1 MLYGFD
7 EADEDLT
14 LLPMAARRALD
25 HAGRK
30 LSRNGWTSLSVERRR
45 KLCALGASRDVD
57 VEAVR
62 EALTLA
68 RPPAEEIAPGQDPSS
83 TEVPAEVSSA
93 FGPSRPITSA
103 VWSSLL
109 PLDRYALSKIAARG
123 RPDRLAAAYGEII
136 GATAVSTHLG
146 PRGGARMVDV
156 GEKAETRRT
165 AIATTR
171 VVMSTEAFEK
181 LKSGNVAK
189 GDVLGTARVAGILAA
204 KRTPELI
211 PLCHPIALSKVNV
224 EFALEEKDKSVQ
236 VSVQAEAVDRTGVE
250 MEALVGASVAALTI
264 YDMLKSVDRGMTIG
278 PTRLTAKTGGRS
290 GDFSA

>member
-7 EADEDLT
+7 EVDEHLT

-57 VEAVR
+57 VEAVQ

-68 RPPAEEIAPGQDPSS
+68 RPPAEETAPSEDPYS
-83 TEVPAEVSSA
+83 TEVPDDVRAA
-93 FGPSRPITSA
+93 FGPSMPITTA

-109 PLDRYALSKIAARG
+109 PLDRYALSKIATRG
-123 RPDRLAAAYGEII
+123 RPDRLAAAYQEII

-156 GEKAETRRT
+156 GDKPETRRT
-165 AIATTR
+165 ATVTTR
-171 VVMSTEAFEK
+171 VVMSSDAFEK
-181 LKSGNVAK
+181 LKSGSVAK
-189 GDVLGTARVAGILAA
+189 GDVLGTARVAGILAS

-211 PLCHPIALSKVNV
+211 PLCHPIALSKVSV
-224 EFALEEKDKSVQ
+224 EFSLLEKDKAVE
-236 VSVQAEAVDRTGVE
+236 VTVRAEAVDRTGVE

-264 YDMLKSVDRGMTIG
+264 YDMLKSIDRGMTIG
-278 PTRLTAKTGGRS
+278 PTHLVSKTGGRS
-290 GDFSA
+290 GDFST